1 MQYNNKQTMSGS
13 SSSSNRKSA
22 TSLLNI
28 VKSYRASDVLEFTAK
43 RKAADD
49 SRDGVLHI
57 LNASS
62 GSSKSRPEAEG
73 EDENKNGHQGGEGR
87 PSSVI
92 VVDSTMTPLEAAT
105 LLWENNM

>member
-1 MQYNNKQTMSGS
+1 MSGS
-13 SSSSNRKSA
+13 ISSNKNSA
-22 TSLLNI
+22 TTLLNI

-43 RKAADD
+43 RKVADD
-49 SRDGVLHI
+49 SREGILHN

-62 GSSKSRPEAEG
+62 GSSQSRPEAEG
-73 EDENKNGHQGGEGR
+73 EDDDKNGHRGGEGR